1 MTLKLYVDRMS
12 QACREVIIFCKVN
25 GIDFEEVRI
34 DLSKRQQLSP
44 EYREINP
51 IQQIPAIVDGSF
63 KLSESHAIL
72 RYLTCA
78 YPGIAD
84 HCRVAQCTN
93 GGSVEFPSLRSYT
106 VKIEYPADL
115 YKRAKVE
122 SMLDWHRTTFPR
134 GPGSYFFYAVFAS
147 AVGRPLNAK
156 AAARTEK
163 NLIAALAKIESV
175 WLQKKGRFL
184 LGSNQPSIADLSLAC
199 EVMQLEGLDEKE
211 HERILGPFKRVL
223 KWLDDT
229 KNAMAPHFEEVQ
241 STVSK
246 AKEKLQ
252 KQRNAAGSNTTQS
265 GRKPVLHSK
274 I

>member
-12 QACREVIIFCKVN
+12 QACREVIIFCKLN
-25 GIDFEEVRI
+25 GINFEEVHI

-51 IQQIPAIVDGSF
+51 IRQIPAIMDGRF

-72 RYLTCA
+72 RYLACA
-78 YPGIAD
+78 FPRIAD
-84 HCRVAQCTN
+84 HW
-93 GGSVEFPSLRSYT
+93 
-106 VKIEYPADL
+106 YPADL

-122 SMLDWHRTTFPR
+122 SVLDWQRTTFPR
-134 GPGSYFFYAVFAS
+134 GPGSYVFYSVLGTT
-147 AVGRPLNAK
+147 VGMPLNTK

-163 NLIAALAKIESV
+163 NLIASLALIESV

-184 LGSNQPSIADLSLAC
+184 LGSDQPSIADLSLAC
-199 EVMQLEGLDEKE
+199 EIMELEVLDDKD

-241 STVSK
+241 STLSNY
-246 AKEKLQ
+246 KEKVQ
-252 KQRNAAGSNTTQS
+252 KQRNAVGSKITQS
-265 GRKPVLHSK
+265 GRKPVLQSK
-274 I
+274 M

>member
-12 QACREVIIFCKVN
+12 QACREVIIFCKLN
-25 GIDFEEVRI
+25 GIDFEEVHI
-34 DLSKRQQLSP
+34 DLSKNQQLSP

-84 HCRVAQCTN
+84 HW
-93 GGSVEFPSLRSYT
+93 
-106 VKIEYPADL
+106 YPADL

-156 AAARTEK
+156 AVARTEK
-163 NLIAALAKIESV
+163 ELIAALAKIESV

-265 GRKPVLHSK
+265 GRKPVLRSK